1 VCSLEVPDIA
11 QGVAS
16 HFESNTDV
24 VVLLANAGNTA
35 GTIEQ
40 FLTESGSALPSLMDQ
55 NESLYRA
62 YDVPEHFAP
71 FPRHIVVDQTGVIRY
86 LSGNY
91 DALMVQRAIQQ
102 LLD

>member
-1 VCSLEVPDIA
+1 MCSLEVPDIA

-16 HFESNTDV
+16 HFESNSDV

-71 FPRHIVVDQTGVIRY
+71 FPRHIVVYQRGVILY
-86 LSGNY
+86 LSENY
-91 DALMVQRAIQQ
+91 DALMV
-102 LLD
+102 

>member
-1 VCSLEVPDIA
+1 MCSLEVPDIA

>member
-1 VCSLEVPDIA
+1 M
-11 QGVAS
+11 AS
-16 HFESNTDV
+16 HFETNTDV

-40 FLTESGSALPSLMDQ
+40 FLTESGSELPSLMDQ
-55 NESLYRA
+55 SESLYRA

-91 DALMVQRAIQQ
+91 DAGMVQRVIEQS
-102 LLD
+102 LD

>member
-1 VCSLEVPDIA
+1 MCSLEVPDIA

-16 HFESNTDV
+16 HFEANTDV

-40 FLTESGSALPSLMDQ
+40 FLTESGSPLPSLMDQ
-55 NESLYRA
+55 SESLYRA
-62 YDVPEHFAP
+62 YDVPDHFAP

-86 LSGNY
+86 LSGSY
-91 DALMVQRAIQQ
+91 EALTVQRVIEQ

>member
-1 VCSLEVPDIA
+1 MCSLEVPDIA

-16 HFESNTDV
+16 HFESNSDV

-55 NESLYRA
+55 NESLYRS